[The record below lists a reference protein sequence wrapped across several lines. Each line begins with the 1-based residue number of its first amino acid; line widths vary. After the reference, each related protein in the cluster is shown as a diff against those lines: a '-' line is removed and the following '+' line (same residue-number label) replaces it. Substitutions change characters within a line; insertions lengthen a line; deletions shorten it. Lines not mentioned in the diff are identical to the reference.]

1 MPNINPAMLVMQALG
16 AGQPLNNI
24 LGNLAGQ
31 GAQYAKAVELI
42 KGKDAHQLQT
52 MAQNMAKER
61 GFADVGYRMATDT
74 CAINTNVANN
84 TRDIIDAM
92 NSGFRGISDRM
103 TAQEI
108 ATKDAQIAAQA
119 QKIFGLELAASQQA
133 QNQYLVSQLGCKAPV
148 PAFNV
153 PAPWQYG
160 NYGCSDCSNY

>member
-52 MAQNMAKER
+52 MAQ
-61 GFADVGYRMATDT
+61 
-74 CAINTNVANN
+74 
-84 TRDIIDAM
+84 
-92 NSGFRGISDRM
+92 
-103 TAQEI
+103 
-108 ATKDAQIAAQA
+108 
-119 QKIFGLELAASQQA
+119 KIFGLELAASQQA

-160 NYGCSDCSNY
+160 NYGCSDCGNY

>member
-42 KGKDAHQLQT
+42 KGKDA
-52 MAQNMAKER
+52 
-61 GFADVGYRMATDT
+61 
-74 CAINTNVANN
+74 
-84 TRDIIDAM
+84 
-92 NSGFRGISDRM
+92 
-103 TAQEI
+103 
-108 ATKDAQIAAQA
+108 QITAQA

-133 QNQYLVSQLGCKAPV
+133 QNQYLVSQLGYKAPV

-153 PAPWQYG
+153 PTPWQYG
-160 NYGCSDCSNY
+160 NYSCNSGCNSGCSGCGNY